1 MTSTSFAEIL
11 SSLGLG
17 SPVPHINISLAN
29 GHRISLVEWT
39 HAGDCLVECRPDGS
53 PRYLIPL
60 AQIVSVEVAGNQG
73 AAASD

>member
-1 MTSTSFAEIL
+1 MTPTSFAEIL
-11 SSLGLG
+11 SGLGLD

-39 HAGDCLVECRPDGS
+39 RAGDCLVERRPDGS

-60 AQIVSVEVAGNQG
+60 AQIVSVEVTGHQG
-73 AAASD
+73 AAASE